1 MHLSLPVS
9 TCETL
14 KRSAQWTSRL
24 ARISSTGFALPS
36 AAPTRL
42 AYAHARLRYELA
54 RWSAQQVRGRCLTK
68 PDKVLHRQLSD
79 ASIIQTKCTKSNIV
93 PAPGLEPGRSQL
105 QRLVGCQLPY
115 AGSTHTLLRINEYR
129 DRESTIPAGP
139 PSRYSRIL
147 GIHGSSA
154 TRFAHDVPSC
164 LRLPSLRSCG
174 RGLRYG
180 TRRCAGS
187 RDSSRPRFSAPSS
200 GCGASTRGHGTDP
213 ATRR

>member
-139 PSRYSRIL
+139 PSRYPRIPGHPWL
-147 GIHGSSA
+147 VCYSFGA
-154 TRFAHDVPSC
+154 
-164 LRLPSLRSCG
+164 
-174 RGLRYG
+174 
-180 TRRCAGS
+180 RRPLMPAAAC
-187 RDSSRPRFSAPSS
+187 
-200 GCGASTRGHGTDP
+200 ASTSTAAQASTARSKAGQP
-213 ATRR
+213 QA